1 MDFLKKKNV
10 TTGLFPW
17 LWLDHKQQ
25 MNSIELHLMLFLVYT
40 SFEQSLKVS

>member
-1 MDFLKKKNV
+1 MAFLKKKNAP
-10 TTGLFPW
+10 TGLFPW

-40 SFEQSLKVS
+40 SFEQSVKVP